1 MLFLLQPQLLEQT
14 KRLSQ
19 NLPVELFDEHVDPL
33 HRQRALSAVSI
44 LTITMQGKFHI
55 AGKAD
60 SCGFFISLISS
71 RPRPPP
77 PKPSI
82 EEVSWDHPTVL
93 SFKDRLP
100 ISQEHASRV
109 V

>member
-77 PKPSI
+77 PSP
-82 EEVSWDHPTVL
+82 P
-93 SFKDRLP
+93 
-100 ISQEHASRV
+100 
-109 V
+109 